1 MWILTY
7 FIDLFY
13 VNVLR
18 SISVLERDNFFFNRF
33 INYNLSS
40 VEFWM
45 RFDFLIKFQRYDKCT
60 EDNSNIFFKL
70 QLKTGILM
78 ENYVEKCIITL
89 IFIYFKRNY

>member
-45 RFDFLIKFQRYDKCT
+45 RFDFSIKFQRYDKCT

-70 QLKTGILM
+70 
-78 ENYVEKCIITL
+78 
-89 IFIYFKRNY
+89 